1 MHQGVNMCAMA
12 PTPRLGRASAASQR
26 VPAVDLVTRV
36 ERLAAAARG
45 EGSAARAAARDFEL
59 FCAMKLYDSDGE
71 DIGEDNG
78 EDEEWWLAARLAQC
92 ERIWAQ
98 MDQQDAMLRA
108 LYAEF
113 AFLTDDYRHLP
124 QSEYRFSRHPAF
136 DPRHPAFVGFYG
148 QDVRASPWFE
158 NSLKENGV
166 EMWGMPF
173 PGVAEKDP

>member
-1 MHQGVNMCAMA
+1 MNTMHKRCA
-12 PTPRLGRASAASQR
+12 RASQR
-26 VPAVDLVTRV
+26 VPAVDSVTRI

-71 DIGEDNG
+71 DIGEDNVEG
-78 EDEEWWLAARLAQC
+78 EEWWLAARLAQC

-108 LYAEF
+108 LYA
-113 AFLTDDYRHLP
+113 AFD
-124 QSEYRFSRHPAF
+124 SHPAF

-158 NSLKENGV
+158 DSSRCGKCPSQGLRRKT
-166 EMWGMPF
+166 P
-173 PGVAEKDP
+173 EKGALTART